1 MKRKEKLKKFARKA
15 FPIIG
20 ISAISATFAL
30 ALNAIVKKKDCC
42 SNLQRIKARIEDLE
56 DHYIGH
62 AHDERPSQYPENFD
76 PYYAESNN

>member
-30 ALNAIVKKKDCC
+30 ALNAKFRGNACCDEVKK
-42 SNLQRIKARIEDLE
+42 NLNSLIKKLIVTDTIPPPDGFMMITGFR
-56 DHYIGH
+56 
-62 AHDERPSQYPENFD
+62 D
-76 PYYAESNN
+76 PKISNN

>member
-30 ALNAIVKKKDCC
+30 ALNAKFRGNACCDEVKK
-42 SNLQRIKARIEDLE
+42 NLNSLIKKYNSHRHNPTTRWVYDYYRI
-56 DHYIGH
+56 
-62 AHDERPSQYPENFD
+62 
-76 PYYAESNN
+76 